1 MGGGGETSPS
11 PPPPTP
17 GPPPASPQP
26 TVPLET
32 EGRGV
37 VMGSEVFSFG
47 KGERGKHA
55 SPDPANGL
63 RQRRELQ
70 EALPTGLQFYTDSL
84 GAIYRCAAS
93 APPCP

>member
-1 MGGGGETSPS
+1 MGGGGETSP
-11 PPPPTP
+11 PPHRPRD
-17 GPPPASPQP
+17 PPPASPQP